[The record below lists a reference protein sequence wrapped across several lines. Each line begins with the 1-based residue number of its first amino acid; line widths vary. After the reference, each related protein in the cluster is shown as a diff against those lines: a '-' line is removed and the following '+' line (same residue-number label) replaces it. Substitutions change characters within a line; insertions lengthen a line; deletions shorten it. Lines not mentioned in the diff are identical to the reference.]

1 MRQSKAKLIR
11 KVLGLSRHPKAMPKA
26 DRWFYRAVK
35 KVYTNT
41 PAPRRE
47 AYLDSAVA
55 IRQAIT
61 DRLKAQG
68 GPLVQPGVPLV

>member
-11 KVLGLSRHPKAMPKA
+11 KVLSLSRHPQAMPKE

-35 KVYTNT
+35 KVYTNM
-41 PAPRRE
+41 PAPQRT

-55 IRQAIT
+55 IRQAIS
-61 DRLKAQG
+61 DRMKSAG
-68 GPLVQPGVPLV
+68 NVV